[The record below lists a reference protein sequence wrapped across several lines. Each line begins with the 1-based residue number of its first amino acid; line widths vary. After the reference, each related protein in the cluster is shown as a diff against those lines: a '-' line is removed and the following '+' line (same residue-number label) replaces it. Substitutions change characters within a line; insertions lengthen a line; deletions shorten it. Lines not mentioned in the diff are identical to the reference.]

1 MHWMGGSG
9 TFFDVERFD
18 EIFLNFF
25 RAFDQIGGR
34 MRELGQD
41 VEWWRDWI
49 VGMGCPISDDLIDSM

>member
-1 MHWMGGSG
+1 MRWMGDSG
-9 TFFDVERFD
+9 TFFDVERFY
-18 EIFLNFF
+18 EILLNFF

-49 VGMGCPISDDLIDSM
+49 VGMGCSISDDLIYSM